1 MGKRTARTALRN
13 AGVLMAILLW
23 AGAAN
28 ASRDDDVVI
37 LRNGDRMTG
46 EIKSLQRGELRF
58 KAGYMAEAV
67 RLDWTKVQRL
77 ESKSQFII
85 YLTNGQRFTGS
96 LQVDSP
102 TQLGIEN
109 FVIDVDKD
117 RHRVNQIDVLRI
129 APAEEMFWRQLEGS
143 IDFGFSFTS
152 GNDQYQAQFL
162 ASAIYRR
169 GTHTFG
175 ASVDSVFSGQPKGT
189 STARKQFTF
198 DYTKQLTTK
207 YYAGGLL
214 DFLSSDQQ
222 SLDLRTT
229 AGALLGRNF
238 VQTERTRL
246 SAFAGA
252 VGTREKYSATL
263 NQTHTT
269 NADAL
274 TGVDFLTFRFNATDI
289 RSRVMV
295 FPSLSN
301 PGRMRMQATTDLSIK
316 VAKDLWWGFHFYENF
331 DSKPPISANKNDL
344 GISTSLGWK
353 F

>member
-1 MGKRTARTALRN
+1 MTKRTALRN

-23 AGAAN
+23 AVSAG

-37 LRNGDRMTG
+37 LQNGDRMTG

-58 KAGYMAEAV
+58 KASYMAEAV

-77 ESKSQFII
+77 ESKSQFMI

-96 LQVDSP
+96 LKVDSP

-109 FVIDVDKD
+109 FVIGVDND

-129 APAEEMFWRQLEGS
+129 APVEEMFWRQLEGS

-162 ASAIYRR
+162 ASTIYRR
-169 GTHTFG
+169 GTHTFA
-175 ASVDSVFSGQPKGT
+175 ASIDSVFSGQPKGT

-198 DYTKQLTTK
+198 DYTKQLTPK
-207 YYAGGLL
+207 YYAGALL

-229 AGALLGRNF
+229 AGALLGRNI
-238 VQTERTRL
+238 VQTERTRF

-263 NQTHTT
+263 NQAQTT
-269 NADAL
+269 NADAI
-274 TGVDFLTFRFNATDI
+274 TGVDFLTFRFNAADI
-289 RSRVMV
+289 RSRVML

-301 PGRMRMQATTDLSIK
+301 PGRMRMQATSDLSIK
-316 VAKDLWWGFHFYENF
+316 VEKDLWWGFHFYENF

-344 GISTSLGWK
+344 GISTSVGWK